1 MEQAVLK
8 VTARLLGVGLLALA
22 VQRVVFAS
30 WTILDVKV
38 QFVLALV
45 AAAGA
50 AAGADKGAV
59 AGFALGLLF
68 DLTGNTPAGLMALAY
83 GLGGMT
89 AGYVQTINPEPSW
102 WMASMSAAAGA
113 AVGESA
119 IPVIDVVAGQNGW
132 VSQSLLRVVPIVA
145 VSTALLCTPL
155 LPVGRWMVGAKRRKW
170 RVIPE

>member
-8 VTARLLGVGLLALA
+8 VVARLLSVGLLALA

-30 WTILDVKV
+30 WTIFDVKV

-89 AGYVQTINPEPSW
+89 AGYVQTINPEPTW
-102 WMASMSAAAGA
+102 WMASMSAAVGA

-119 IPVIDVVAGQNGW
+119 IPVIDVVAGQSGW
-132 VSQSLLRVVPIVA
+132 VRENLLRVVPVVA
-145 VSTALLCTPL
+145 LSTALLCTPL